1 MSDAMAVALDALRM
15 AGRDDVADA
24 WAFVTEAVRLR
35 EWLIEHLECDV
46 EGYCAACGVHSSSE
60 PHRLSCRLVPLL
72 ATQPGWS
79 VAEFDRAWDAA
90 VREQILRNA
99 FVRYGR
105 MDFRLG
111 HTADAEGY
119 LTRVLSN
126 TSIEASEHMKDGAVY
141 VFQRLPPADVSFGSP
156 HHRAVLT
163 NIDYD
168 PPPTEKEKK

>member
-60 PHRLSCRLVPLL
+60 PHRLSCRLVPVL

-79 VAEFDRAWDAA
+79 EAEFERAWDAA
-90 VREQILRNA
+90 LRQS
-99 FVRYGR
+99 
-105 MDFRLG
+105 RLRAPARRIDPALLEAG
-111 HTADAEGY
+111 V
-119 LTRVLSN
+119 TRVLSN
-126 TSIEASEHMKDGAVY
+126 TSIEVSEHMKDGAVY
-141 VFQRLPPADVSFGSP
+141 VFQRLPLADVALSITK
-156 HHRAVLT
+156 VDT
-163 NIDYD
+163 NTKTI
-168 PPPTEKEKK
+168 TVMEKGKK